1 MPLGH
6 AVRMLECVWVDLCL
20 PMSCP
25 CLLPF
30 LATVKKSI
38 RLREEMQAKEPAVKA
53 SNSQISAEKLRK
65 ILKEEKR

>member
-1 MPLGH
+1 MRLGGS
-6 AVRMLECVWVDLCL
+6 L
-20 PMSCP
+20 PANVMS

-38 RLREEMQAKEPAVKA
+38 RLREEMQAKELAVKA

>member
-1 MPLGH
+1 MRLGGS
-6 AVRMLECVWVDLCL
+6 L
-20 PMSCP
+20 PANVMS

-38 RLREEMQAKEPAVKA
+38 RLREEMQAKEPVKA
-53 SNSQISAEKLRK
+53 TNSQSSAEKLRK